1 MEARMNVRYR
11 VELSQTERAELTA
24 LVSGGK
30 HAARKLKR
38 AQILLAADA
47 GAGEEEIARN
57 VGVGGST
64 VYRTKRRFVLGNLE
78 AALTEEPRPGMNRKL
93 SGKEEAL
100 LVATACS
107 TPPAGRARWTL
118 ELLADELVKLTEHT
132 SLSRETVRRRLAENA
147 LKPWRKDMW
156 CIPQVD
162 AEYVARLEDV
172 LDLYAEEPDPKHPV
186 VCFDESPVQLIGEV
200 RPPIPA
206 APGQLERYDCEY
218 KRNGTA
224 NLFVFLNVHQPWRK
238 IKVTE
243 SRAAVDFAACM
254 RDLADVHFPKA
265 ERIRIVLDNLSTHSA
280 GALYQAFPAPEARQ
294 LLRRLEFHYV
304 PKHASWLNMVEIEI
318 GVLAGQCLDRR
329 IETIEQLTAETVAW
343 EQQRNAANARI
354 KWMFTTD
361 KARAKMGRAYPQP
374 QINSGWTQRVKTS
387 V

>member
-1 MEARMNVRYR
+1 MNVRYR

-329 IETIEQLTAETVAW
+329 IETIEQLTAETAAW

-374 QINSGWTQRVKTS
+374 QTNSGWTQRVKTS